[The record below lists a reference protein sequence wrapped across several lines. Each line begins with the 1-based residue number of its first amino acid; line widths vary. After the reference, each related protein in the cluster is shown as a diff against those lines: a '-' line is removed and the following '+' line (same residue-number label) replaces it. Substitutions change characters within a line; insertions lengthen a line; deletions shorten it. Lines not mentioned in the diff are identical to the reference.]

1 MFLKFFLIR
10 KFVEKISKDESFDV
24 SQSLENVNDPENVQE
39 NNNSHSN
46 IQNESKNSKTRK
58 RIKYE
63 KNPLNFIY
71 PQFIVLS

>member
-63 KNPLNFIY
+63 KNQLNFIY